1 MCIRDSVYT
10 VNFAFEW
17 FIISTQ
23 GIADYDPNPQGF
35 DFDYRAYQTWLNYET
50 GEIRFLYDKV
60 RTDAAAAEISLI
72 DDYLFATA
80 GNVTVSNNDVSGATS
95 GMGYKFTPAPPQ
107 PTRIYDVDVDPLI
120 ESVVFL
126 QTGYSGN
133 FAPMTVTYPDGS
145 AVNCNDTANVRCL
158 TVNNKPGDRM
168 VQDVYKRQGVS
179 LLLSPASADGP
190 RRLADGVAQRTVGRG
205 DDGPILG
212 PRHDD
217 DPTAAQRGQ

>member
-1 MCIRDSVYT
+1 MCIRDS
-10 VNFAFEW
+10 
-17 FIISTQ
+17 
-23 GIADYDPNPQGF
+23 
-35 DFDYRAYQTWLNYET
+35 
-50 GEIRFLYDKV
+50 
-60 RTDAAAAEISLI
+60 
-72 DDYLFATA
+72 
-80 GNVTVSNNDVSGATS
+80 VTVSNNDVSGATS

-168 VQDVYKRQGVS
+168 VQFVQVNTNGQNGIYTATVGVGS
-179 LLLSPASADGP
+179 GSSATFSFNALAASALQVSSP
-190 RRLADGVAQRTVGRG
+190 NKHTLALKEHSFLLD
-205 DDGPILG
+205 LG
-212 PRHDD
+212 LSLIHI
-217 DPTAAQRGQ
+217 